1 MEGFDLLDS
10 QIFSELDIYA
20 LRQMVWNKIH
30 LDSFSPN
37 TQCEKEIG
45 NIIFNHTLRFV
56 EKFIKEKGYVLTKKG
71 GEEDG

>member
-1 MEGFDLLDS
+1 
-10 QIFSELDIYA
+10 
-20 LRQMVWNKIH
+20 MVWNKIH